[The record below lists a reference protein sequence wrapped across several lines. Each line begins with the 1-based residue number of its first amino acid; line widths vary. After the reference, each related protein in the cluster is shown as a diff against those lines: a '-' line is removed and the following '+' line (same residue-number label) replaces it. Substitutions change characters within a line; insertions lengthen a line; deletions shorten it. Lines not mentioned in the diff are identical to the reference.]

1 MRRLTGLAVVFS
13 LLAGV
18 TGIYGDNL
26 EDANEYFLTGQY
38 SKAITYY
45 GRALATASDKAQIY
59 YNLGVCHE
67 KVGNIDLAIS
77 NYRRAGNIKDASA
90 AAARLEK
97 QKNDRKIR
105 RLKQEARQAYDAMN
119 YGVARSK
126 AEEILKLDSGNSW
139 ARSFLNALEEEVI
152 QPVEADTTALA
163 SPGTTAVTQID
174 TMTQPDTAVVEPQP
188 HPQSIPLLYII
199 IGIGT
204 LALTGTA
211 AFFIG
216 RISMKGKTVERAL
229 RTLVRLLPAGML
241 SVRDEDKLSLLFFE
255 KGKVIKAIVEEADGI
270 KIGGR
275 GVAEKM
281 LGPSCPFDDKGDGPW
296 SRFAELILEV
306 YHRAREEKQDLPK
319 APKKSKRKRSKT

>member
-1 MRRLTGLAVVFS
+1 MVKIRRFTGLAVIFS

-18 TGIYGDNL
+18 TEIYGDNL

-139 ARSFLNALEEEVI
+139 AQSFLNALDEEVI
-152 QPVEADTTALA
+152 QPIEAETTAL
-163 SPGTTAVTQID
+163 TTAVTQID
-174 TMTQPDTAVVEPQP
+174 TMTQPDTVAVEPQP
-188 HPQSIPLLYII
+188 HPQSISLLYII

-216 RISMKGKTVERAL
+216 RISMKKKTVERAL
-229 RTLVRLLPAGML
+229 LTLVRLLPAGML
-241 SVRDEDKLSLLFFE
+241 SVRDKDKLSLLFFE